1 LIVKYGFMA
10 LKPVPI
16 AIQNSCNLIRS
27 FILIVTVFGR
37 VSLIVKY
44 GFMALKPVPIA
55 MQNSGY
61 LGVQITCN
69 LIRSFILIVTVFG
82 RVSLIVKYGFMA
94 LKPVPIAIQNPGY
107 KQGFFLGYLLLPNLP
122 PWAVMVLQEMVVGI
136 QSLALCG
143 YKKSS
148 LDVQSTEYAL

>member
-1 LIVKYGFMA
+1 M
-10 LKPVPI
+10 
-16 AIQNSCNLIRS
+16 
-27 FILIVTVFGR
+27 
-37 VSLIVKY
+37 IVKY

-61 LGVQITCN
+61 LGVQITTRIEYKQGFCN